1 MGKILCGLHD
11 FKEMTVLN
19 LRYIAP
25 IVAAMVL
32 SACSGVGVNG
42 SGVSI
47 GVGLGGMLGNH
58 VGLGTSVNIPLDI
71 GRDKTQNNNTGGI
84 NVIEQKVITFFDAQ
98 GQTSNSAVKGGFTRQ
113 LLAKQGNDF
122 LVQDFYDTGEKRTD
136 AMTLTRE
143 QLFVFRAHPNNGVL
157 TVYAI
162 NGNIMQQ
169 QNFRNGKLVR

>member
-1 MGKILCGLHD
+1 M
-11 FKEMTVLN
+11 LN
-19 LRYIAP
+19 IRYIAS
-25 IVAAMVL
+25 VAAVL
-32 SACSGVGVNG
+32 MLGACSGVGVNG
-42 SGVSI
+42 SGISL

-58 VGLGTSVNIPLDI
+58 VGLGTSVNIPLEI
-71 GRDKTQNNNTGGI
+71 GRDKTQTNNTGGI
-84 NVIEQKVITFFDAQ
+84 NVIEQKVITYFDAQ
-98 GQTSNSAVKGGFTRQ
+98 GKASDSAVKGGFMRQ

-169 QNFRNGKLVR
+169 QNFRNGKLVQ